1 MPQIGPLELAVVA
14 VIALIVFGP
23 NRLPEMARSF
33 GKAMSEFKRQANDIK
48 KDFESGLKEEEE
60 EATRTE
66 KASEPENG
74 APSPSVD
81 SSV

>member
-48 KDFESGLKEEEE
+48 KDFESGLKEDEEK
-60 EATRTE
+60 RTE
-66 KASEPENG
+66 ESPAHETST
-74 APSPSVD
+74 ASPSVD
-81 SSV
+81 STV